1 MGRWWSDMNGTVRGF
16 IVILAIAAVIFVLNL
31 EGTLVSLSLI
41 LQIVF
46 FLAIAVVLY
55 MFWRDRMRH
64 EIETWSGR
72 SSRVFYGSAL
82 LIIVDFAAYY
92 WPGRQRSPCSLARDH
107 AAPES
112 TLALVKADQP
122 CLRTI
127 SASGLVLATQEAG

>member
-1 MGRWWSDMNGTVRGF
+1 MRRWWSEINATVRGF
-16 IVILAIAAVIFVLNL
+16 LIVLAIVAAVFVLNL

-64 EIETWSGR
+64 EIDTWSDR

-82 LIIVDFAAYY
+82 LIIVDFAAYF
-92 WPGRQRSPCSLARDH
+92 WPGRHTAGLDAFAFIAVLILAAYAMWRVWRSERSYY
-107 AAPES
+107 
-112 TLALVKADQP
+112 
-122 CLRTI
+122 
-127 SASGLVLATQEAG
+127 

>member
-1 MGRWWSDMNGTVRGF
+1 MGRFWSELNGTVRGF
-16 IVILAIAAVIFVLNL
+16 LIILVIVAVVFVLNL

-64 EIETWSGR
+64 EIETWSER

-82 LIIVDFAAYY
+82 LIIVDFAAYF
-92 WPGRQRSPCSLARDH
+92 WPGRHTAGLDAFAFIAVLILAGYAMWRVWRSERSYY
-107 AAPES
+107 
-112 TLALVKADQP
+112 
-122 CLRTI
+122 
-127 SASGLVLATQEAG
+127 

>member
-1 MGRWWSDMNGTVRGF
+1 MGRWWSDLNGTVRGF
-16 IVILAIAAVIFVLNL
+16 IVILLIAGIVFVLNL

-64 EIETWSGR
+64 EIDTWSAR

-82 LIIVDFAAYY
+82 LILVDFAAYF
-92 WPGRQRSPCSLARDH
+92 WPGRTTAGLDAFAFIVVLILAGYSMYRVWR
-107 AAPES
+107 AE
-112 TLALVKADQP
+112 
-122 CLRTI
+122 RTY
-127 SASGLVLATQEAG
+127 GY

>member
-1 MGRWWSDMNGTVRGF
+1 MGRWWSDLNGTVRGF
-16 IVILAIAAVIFVLNL
+16 IVILLIAGIVFVLNL

-64 EIETWSGR
+64 EIDTWSAR

-82 LIIVDFAAYY
+82 LILVDFAAYF
-92 WPGRQRSPCSLARDH
+92 WPGRTTAGLDAFAFIVVLILAAYAMWRVWH
-107 AAPES
+107 AER
-112 TLALVKADQP
+112 TL
-122 CLRTI
+122 
-127 SASGLVLATQEAG
+127 GY

>member
-1 MGRWWSDMNGTVRGF
+1 MGRWWSDLNGTVRGF
-16 IVILAIAAVIFVLNL
+16 IVILLIAAIVFVLNL

-64 EIETWSGR
+64 EIETWSAR

-82 LIIVDFAAYY
+82 LILVDFAAYF
-92 WPGRQRSPCSLARDH
+92 WPRRTTAGLDAFAFIVVLILAGYSMYRVWR
-107 AAPES
+107 AE
-112 TLALVKADQP
+112 
-122 CLRTI
+122 RTY
-127 SASGLVLATQEAG
+127 GY

>member
-1 MGRWWSDMNGTVRGF
+1 MGRWWSDLNGTVRGF
-16 IVILAIAAVIFVLNL
+16 IVILLIAGIVFVLNL

-64 EIETWSGR
+64 EIDTWSAR

-82 LIIVDFAAYY
+82 LILVDFAAYF
-92 WPGRQRSPCSLARDH
+92 WPGRTTAGLDASAFIVVLILAAYSMYRVWR
-107 AAPES
+107 AE
-112 TLALVKADQP
+112 
-122 CLRTI
+122 RTY
-127 SASGLVLATQEAG
+127 GY